1 MSEVELPQEQQNDSD
16 HADHHEV
23 AKNALIFA
31 LLYILMVIGLW
42 GYVYLTLLERG
53 MTQ

>member
-1 MSEVELPQEQQNDSD
+1 MSEIDIQEQQDNND
-16 HADHHEV
+16 HAEHSEV

>member
-1 MSEVELPQEQQNDSD
+1 MSETDLQQEQQEESHED
-16 HADHHEV
+16 HMDV

>member
-1 MSEVELPQEQQNDSD
+1 MSHSEKPQRKDPVD
-16 HADHHEV
+16 HV
-23 AKNALIFA
+23 AAAKSALIFA
-31 LLYILMVIGLW
+31 LLYLLVVAALW